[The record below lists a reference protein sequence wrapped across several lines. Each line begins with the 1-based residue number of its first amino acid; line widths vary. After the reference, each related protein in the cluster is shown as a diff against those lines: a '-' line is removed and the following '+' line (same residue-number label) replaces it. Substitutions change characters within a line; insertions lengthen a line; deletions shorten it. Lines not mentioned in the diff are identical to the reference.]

1 MEHVIKKNEYN
12 NILPGIDDLVEI
24 LYEMVKINE

>member
-24 LYEMVKINE
+24 LYTTELNG